1 MISGKWCP
9 EYAGVLHMS
18 MRQAGCVLLPPLTW
32 LWYAFWLACFFSV
45 AVADQQLPLS
55 VVENVCG
62 RRLRE
67 LATCMQALLIYF
79 TRKQRRPTQCDANKR
94 VITRFTRK
102 IISDLSFGKSKA
114 GTAGAYAM
122 RATCRLFLGKLV
134 PASARC

>member
-1 MISGKWCP
+1 MVSGICWCAP
-9 EYAGVLHMS
+9 YVDATGGVCASSAIDLVVV
-18 MRQAGCVLLPPLTW
+18 RVLVGV
-32 LWYAFWLACFFSV
+32 FFFPV

-102 IISDLSFGKSKA
+102 NI
-114 GTAGAYAM
+114 
-122 RATCRLFLGKLV
+122 
-134 PASARC
+134 